1 MVKKIVFFVCLTQA
15 AWSQQPALNMQN
27 YLSALQAQDIEYQRV
42 LKDLDQLEFNKD
54 LNMPSR
60 QYLLEIQNEYGIVLG
75 DGQTTRT
82 LGTSLSRNFSET
94 GTQVSVFFDDNELI
108 GRDERTI
115 GARVEQDLLRNS
127 FGSTTR
133 AQSDM
138 LDIENQILYLQIV
151 QAYEDYVETKMQA
164 FVTLQKAYLELQAA
178 ENLQQQSQK
187 IQQNIVER
195 RRNNIAL
202 DVDVD
207 RITLQNL
214 VNEESLMS
222 AQAQVRQ
229 QAQALE
235 LTLGYPVDLSKG
247 LQPWDM
253 PMPTLDRVTELV
265 PSTRT
270 MQIAALQEKAL
281 TQSAFLAK
289 RQRYP
294 DLNLVLGIT
303 RDEFTRFNVA
313 ADRNELVVGFNV
325 SAPLGDS
332 QLKAQEK
339 SARLTAALAST
350 DRELTQRDLKL
361 NLQTLAIDI
370 QNQEKVHAIA
380 QKKLKVSTRIV
391 DQEKLRYNRGQID
404 LEQWIDAQN
413 TLKDNQ
419 LQAIES
425 AVDLT
430 SLILQ
435 WQNLSDQLVQKDDV
449 TTTPQ

>member
-1 MVKKIVFFVCLTQA
+1 
-15 AWSQQPALNMQN
+15 
-27 YLSALQAQDIEYQRV
+27 
-42 LKDLDQLEFNKD
+42 
-54 LNMPSR
+54 
-60 QYLLEIQNEYGIVLG
+60 
-75 DGQTTRT
+75 
-82 LGTSLSRNFSET
+82 
-94 GTQVSVFFDDNELI
+94 
-108 GRDERTI
+108 
-115 GARVEQDLLRNS
+115 
-127 FGSTTR
+127 
-133 AQSDM
+133 
-138 LDIENQILYLQIV
+138 V
-151 QAYEDYVETKMQA
+151 Q
-164 FVTLQKAYLELQAA
+164 
-178 ENLQQQSQK
+178 
-187 IQQNIVER
+187 
-195 RRNNIAL
+195 
-202 DVDVD
+202 
-207 RITLQNL
+207 
-214 VNEESLMS
+214 
-222 AQAQVRQ
+222 Q